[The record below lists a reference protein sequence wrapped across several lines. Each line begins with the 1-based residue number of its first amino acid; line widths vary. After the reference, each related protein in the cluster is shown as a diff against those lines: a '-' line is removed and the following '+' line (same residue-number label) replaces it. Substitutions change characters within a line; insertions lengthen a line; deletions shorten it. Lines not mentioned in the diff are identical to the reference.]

1 MSANPSLILMK
12 IESKKI
18 ESIIQLFLKAFKL
31 IVMII
36 SQSIFDSNENYFLLT
51 LNKKFL
57 MYVELMILLTVMFLA
72 LCARLHDL
80 SIEHILNL
88 D

>member
-1 MSANPSLILMK
+1 
-12 IESKKI
+12 
-18 ESIIQLFLKAFKL
+18 
-31 IVMII
+31 
-36 SQSIFDSNENYFLLT
+36 
-51 LNKKFL
+51 
-57 MYVELMILLTVMFLA
+57 MYVELMIFLTVMFLA

>member
-1 MSANPSLILMK
+1 
-12 IESKKI
+12 
-18 ESIIQLFLKAFKL
+18 
-31 IVMII
+31 
-36 SQSIFDSNENYFLLT
+36 
-51 LNKKFL
+51 

-88 D
+88 DKLFYCFFSEAISKAFLVMMICQPILH